1 MYACC
6 VSSHSEGTNLEPK
19 PPPGFSV
26 LTRPGSSAARA
37 LVGGRSS
44 LGLLPNS
51 PASLAVSVALLVG
64 TFFAKPGL
72 WDGSGGAKEL
82 EPIRKQYLQESICRK
97 HASLSIPIQNK
108 S

>member
-6 VSSHSEGTNLEPK
+6 VSSRSEGTNLEPK

-64 TFFAKPGL
+64 TFFAKP
-72 WDGSGGAKEL
+72 
-82 EPIRKQYLQESICRK
+82 
-97 HASLSIPIQNK
+97 
-108 S
+108 

>member
-6 VSSHSEGTNLEPK
+6 VSSRSEGTNLEPK

-37 LVGGRSS
+37 LVGG
-44 LGLLPNS
+44 PNS

-72 WDGSGGAKEL
+72 WDGAGGAKEL
-82 EPIRKQYLQESICRK
+82 EPIRKQYLQELICRK